1 VAFRVVYD
9 ANVLYPSYLRDVLI
23 RVAQAGL
30 VHAKWTDRILDETFR
45 NLRSNRPDL
54 DPGKLAR
61 TRELMCRAIPDCLVI
76 GYERLI
82 EAVELPDKDDRHV
95 LAAAIKA
102 QAQLIVTDNLKD
114 FPADALAG
122 WNVEAQSPDE
132 FLHDLVD
139 IDPQTVYGAV
149 QRIADSMK
157 NPPGT
162 VDDVLASLE
171 REGLVETVAALR
183 R

>member
-30 VHAKWTDRILDETFR
+30 VQAKWSDRILDETFG

-54 DPGKLAR
+54 DPVKLSR

-76 GYERLI
+76 GYEPLI

-102 QAQLIVTDNLKD
+102 QAQLIVTDNLED

-132 FLHDLVD
+132 FLHDLID
-139 IDPQTVYGAV
+139 LDPQAVYGAV